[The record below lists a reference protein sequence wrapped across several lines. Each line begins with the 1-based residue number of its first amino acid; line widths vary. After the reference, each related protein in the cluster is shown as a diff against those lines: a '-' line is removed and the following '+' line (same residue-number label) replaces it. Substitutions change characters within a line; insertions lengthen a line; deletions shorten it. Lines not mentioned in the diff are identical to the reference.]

1 MMKAI
6 KLSISILVV
15 LLLNSFAIKE
25 STSTNKEFSKLRK
38 IDNKA
43 FQAGEKLE
51 YRLHYGL
58 ISAGTATLSVEK
70 STQKIGDRELLHII
84 GKGNTNSSFDWMYKV
99 RDRYESY
106 IDADGIFPWMFMRNV
121 DEGGFKINQSYEF
134 AQHKQ
139 TVATS
144 EGKIV
149 ETPEAVQDMLSS
161 FYYARTIDFSTAKVG
176 EVFTVNS
183 FVDGKVWPLQIR
195 FVGREDLKTNGHKY
209 KTLKFHPVVQTG
221 RMFKHEEDVTV
232 WVSDDNNKIP
242 LLAQGKIFIGSI
254 KMEIAKYEGLANPI
268 AIVE

>member
-1 MMKAI
+1 MKAI

-15 LLLNSFAIKE
+15 LLLNSFSIKE
-25 STSTNKEFSKLRK
+25 SKSPNNEFSKLRK
-38 IDNKA
+38 IDNRA

-58 ISAGTATLSVEK
+58 INAGTASLAVEK
-70 STQKIGDRELLHII
+70 STQKIGNRELLHII

-106 IDADGIFPWMFMRNV
+106 IDAEGIFPWLFVRDV

-134 AQHKQ
+134 LQHKQ

-144 EGKIV
+144 EGKTF

-161 FYYARTIDFSTAKVG
+161 FYFARTIDFSDAKVG
-176 EVFTVNS
+176 EVFTITS
-183 FVDGKVWPLQIR
+183 FVDGKVWPLKIR
-195 FVGREDLKTNGHKY
+195 FAGKEELKTNGHKY

-221 RMFKHEEDVTV
+221 RMFKDEEDVTV
-232 WVSDDNNKIP
+232 WVSDDENKIP

-254 KMEIAKYEGLANPI
+254 KMEITKYEGLAHPI
-268 AIVE
+268 ALVE

>member
-1 MMKAI
+1 M
-6 KLSISILVV
+6 V
-15 LLLNSFAIKE
+15 LLLNAFSIKE
-25 STSTNKEFSKLRK
+25 SKSPNNEFSKLRK

-58 ISAGTATLSVEK
+58 INAGTASLAVEK
-70 STQKIGDRELLHII
+70 STQKIGNRELLHII

-106 IDADGIFPWMFMRNV
+106 IDAEGIFPWLFVRDV

-134 AQHKQ
+134 LQHKQ

-144 EGKIV
+144 EGKTF

-161 FYYARTIDFSTAKVG
+161 FYFARTIDFSDAKVG
-176 EVFTVNS
+176 EVFTITS
-183 FVDGKVWPLQIR
+183 FVDGKVWPLKIR
-195 FVGREDLKTNGHKY
+195 FAGREELKTNGHKY

-221 RMFKHEEDVTV
+221 RMFKDDEDVAV
-232 WVSDDNNKIP
+232 WVSDDENKIP
-242 LLAQGKIFIGSI
+242 
-254 KMEIAKYEGLANPI
+254 
-268 AIVE
+268 

>member
-1 MMKAI
+1 MKAI
-6 KLSISILVV
+6 KLSVSFLLA
-15 LLLNSFAIKE
+15 LLLNSFSIKE
-25 STSTNKEFSKLRK
+25 SSAPNNDFSKLRK

-58 ISAGTATLSVEK
+58 INAGTASLYVEK

-84 GKGNTNSSFDWMYKV
+84 GKGNTNSSFDWIYRV

-106 IDADGIFPWMFMRNV
+106 IDAEGVFPWMFVRDV

-144 EGKIV
+144 EGKTF

-161 FYYARTIDFSTAKVG
+161 FYYARTIDFSEAKVG

-183 FVDGKVWPLQIR
+183 FVDGKVWPLKIR

-232 WVSDDNNKIP
+232 WVSDDDNKIP

-254 KMEIAKYEGLANPI
+254 KMEITHYEGLAHPI
-268 AIVE
+268 AMID